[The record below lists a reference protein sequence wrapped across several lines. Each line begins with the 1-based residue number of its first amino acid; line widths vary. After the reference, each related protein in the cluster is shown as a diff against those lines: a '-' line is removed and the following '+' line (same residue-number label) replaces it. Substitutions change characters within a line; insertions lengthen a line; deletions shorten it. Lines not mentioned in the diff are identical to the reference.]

1 MIFTYSLNFKFIFFV
16 NEETPLHYAAS
27 NFFVSIKIMEL
38 LLKHKNIDI
47 NVENEIHFQNLIGL
61 QLLFNDFF

>member
-1 MIFTYSLNFKFIFFV
+1 
-16 NEETPLHYAAS
+16 
-27 NFFVSIKIMEL
+27 MEL

-61 QLLFNDFF
+61 QLLFNDFFLISIGKNHLISQVIVRKRNH